1 MGEIGGKH
9 GYGGGGVG
17 VRLECDGVVGVKL
30 VGAFLS
36 GVHGVVCKLRLL
48 KRIVEGVGDGGCAG
62 TTHSS
67 DVCVGVKVGAEGD
80 GVHALADES
89 ESMSIVDGVGVGGCA
104 GSAQSSVVLVDITVG
119 CVGGVV
125 GLLVAGVCVE
135 VVGEDR

>member
-1 MGEIGGKH
+1 MS
-9 GYGGGGVG
+9 VW
-17 VRLECDGVVGVKL
+17 VTVK
-30 VGAFLS
+30 
-36 GVHGVVCKLRLL
+36 
-48 KRIVEGVGDGGCAG
+48 D
-62 TTHSS
+62 
-67 DVCVGVKVGAEGD
+67 GAEGD